1 VVVVVVVVESIELA
15 MASGNSNHKS
25 CDLLRVGLK
34 DLNIFFIL
42 TSDDGGAVLFFFG
55 KKG

>member
-1 VVVVVVVVESIELA
+1 VVVVESVELA

-42 TSDDGGAVLFFFG
+42 TSGDGGAVLFFFG